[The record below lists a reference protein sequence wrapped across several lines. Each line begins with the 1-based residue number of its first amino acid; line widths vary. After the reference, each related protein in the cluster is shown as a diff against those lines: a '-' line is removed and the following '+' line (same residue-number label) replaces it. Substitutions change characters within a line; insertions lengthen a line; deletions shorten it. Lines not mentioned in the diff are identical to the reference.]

1 MFTVEFES
9 DASIITTLDHDD
21 QFEDV
26 ETVIADN
33 DIVYMRQFDDKLNEY
48 QMLYMSHQQ
57 FLDIIAAYKSP
68 EGAYR
73 IQMGDT

>member
-9 DASIITTLDHDD
+9 DASVITTLDHDD
-21 QFEDV
+21 KFEDV
-26 ETVIADN
+26 ETIIADN

-48 QMLYMSHQQ
+48 QMLYMSRQQ

>member
-9 DASIITTLDHDD
+9 DASIITTLDQND

-68 EGAYR
+68 EGAYS
-73 IQMGDT
+73 IKMGDT